1 MLFSIHNIDTKS
13 LLTQAKS
20 QQSFSTGVNK
30 KSTKNIQ
37 LNQRLQQVS
46 TNSQHSNGQKST
58 VNISLYEIGNVVVD
72 SKMLNGF

>member
-1 MLFSIHNIDTKS
+1 MLFNIHNIDTKS
-13 LLTQAKS
+13 LLTRAKS
-20 QQSFSTGVNK
+20 QQSFSTVVNK

-46 TNSQHSNGQKST
+46 TKSQQSNGQKST

-72 SKMLNGF
+72 SKC